1 MNIHNIKNKSLD
13 YLSLIRIHQWFKNL
27 LIVLPVLTTQKTLLV
42 NDYWNLFYLFITFS
56 LVSSLVYIFNDLIDQ
71 KNDSKHPIKKNKP
84 IAKKN
89 INSYE
94 TFTIIFIIVI
104 FLIIIFTQK
113 IINNSNINLIITYF
127 ISSIVYSLFIKKIR
141 YVDILV
147 ISSFYVIRLMCG
159 VNGIEE
165 NISNLI
171 YIQIYI
177 ASLFI
182 LICKRYSDLVYTSNY
197 KNIINVYNNSNKTLI
212 ILINFLL
219 VANIII
225 YLLITNS
232 NYLLQKYGDKPY
244 FITTIFVV
252 VSFFK
257 YRQYTLKKHNT
268 IDPVKILFKSKTLI
282 LSNVLWVL
290 SIFILNNLW

>member
-1 MNIHNIKNKSLD
+1 MNIYNIKNKSLD

-27 LIVLPVLTTQKTLLV
+27 LIVLPILTTQKTLLV

-104 FLIIIFTQK
+104 FQIIIFTQK

-147 ISSFYVIRLMCG
+147 ISSFYV
-159 VNGIEE
+159 
-165 NISNLI
+165 
-171 YIQIYI
+171 
-177 ASLFI
+177 
-182 LICKRYSDLVYTSNY
+182 
-197 KNIINVYNNSNKTLI
+197 
-212 ILINFLL
+212 
-219 VANIII
+219 
-225 YLLITNS
+225 
-232 NYLLQKYGDKPY
+232 
-244 FITTIFVV
+244 
-252 VSFFK
+252 
-257 YRQYTLKKHNT
+257 
-268 IDPVKILFKSKTLI
+268 
-282 LSNVLWVL
+282 
-290 SIFILNNLW
+290 